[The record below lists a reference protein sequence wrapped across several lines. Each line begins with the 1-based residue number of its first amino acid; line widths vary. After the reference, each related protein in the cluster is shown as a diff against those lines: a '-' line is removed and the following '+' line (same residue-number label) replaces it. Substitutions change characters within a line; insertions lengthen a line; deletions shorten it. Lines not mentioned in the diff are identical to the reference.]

1 VLVWSV
7 VGAIIAWRK
16 SNDWIALLVAILLVT
31 TGISGQNVPD
41 LSHLSTPTP
50 LVDSTSPWFVPTV
63 VVSFLAAFLYLL
75 TFLLFPD
82 GRFVPRWT
90 VWLLAVGIALT
101 GGSATLF
108 LLRAPF
114 SQWLSPLIYAAIVIT
129 DAPGLFA
136 QLYRYRYVSTP
147 SQRQQTKWV
156 VLGVAVGLLVEMG
169 GYLPTLLLPSLNHAG
184 LILRPVATLILLFA
198 PLCFAIAILRSRLW
212 DIDILINRTLVYG
225 LLTASLALVYAVL
238 VIGLQFLIH
247 RQGGPG
253 LQSPLV
259 VVGSTLVIAALF
271 RPLRRR
277 IQAIIDRRFYRRK
290 YDAVKALA
298 AFSATLRNEVD
309 LDQLR
314 EQLVAVVEETMQ
326 PAHISLWVPHLV
338 PSRELNTRRL
348 PRIDEE
354 ERQLL

>member
-1 VLVWSV
+1 M
-7 VGAIIAWRK
+7 
-16 SNDWIALLVAILLVT
+16 ALLVAILLVT

-41 LSHLSTPTP
+41 FSHLSTLTP
-50 LVDSTSPWFVPTV
+50 LVDSTSPWFVPTMV
-63 VVSFLAAFLYLL
+63 ISFLAAFLYLF

-90 VWLLAVGIALT
+90 VWLLAVGIVLT
-101 GGSATLF
+101 GGGATLF
-108 LLRAPF
+108 LLHAPF

-156 VLGVAVGLLVEMG
+156 VLGVAVGLLVEVG

-184 LILRPVATLILLFA
+184 LYYLILRPVATLILLFA
-198 PLCFAIAILRSRLW
+198 PLCFAIAILRYRLW

-238 VIGLQFLIH
+238 VIGLQFLVH
-247 RQGGPG
+247 RLGGQG

-259 VVGSTLVIAALF
+259 VVGSTLLIAALF
-271 RPLRRR
+271 QPLRHR
-277 IQAIIDRRFYRRK
+277 IQTIIDRRFYRRK
-290 YDAVKALA
+290 YDAARTLA
-298 AFSATLRNEVD
+298 AFSSTLRNEVD
-309 LDQLR
+309 LATLS

-326 PAHISLWVPHLV
+326 PTRVSLWLRPTS
-338 PSRELNTRRL
+338 PRERTEHQPVVGR
-348 PRIDEE
+348 EHSVG
-354 ERQLL
+354 QLDYEKRVFNPDGVET

>member
-1 VLVWSV
+1 
-7 VGAIIAWRK
+7 
-16 SNDWIALLVAILLVT
+16 
-31 TGISGQNVPD
+31 
-41 LSHLSTPTP
+41 
-50 LVDSTSPWFVPTV
+50 
-63 VVSFLAAFLYLL
+63 
-75 TFLLFPD
+75 
-82 GRFVPRWT
+82 
-90 VWLLAVGIALT
+90 
-101 GGSATLF
+101 
-108 LLRAPF
+108 
-114 SQWLSPLIYAAIVIT
+114 
-129 DAPGLFA
+129 
-136 QLYRYRYVSTP
+136 
-147 SQRQQTKWV
+147 
-156 VLGVAVGLLVEMG
+156 
-169 GYLPTLLLPSLNHAG
+169 LLLPSLNHAG

-326 PAHISLWVPHLV
+326 PAHISLWVPPLV
-338 PSRELNTRRL
+338 PSRDLNTRRL